1 MLLLKIDKSKSA
13 IFLILLILL
22 INYFGFKLFNLYWW
36 LFYLITFLYF
46 SVLVF
51 NSIISR
57 RFVINSY
64 FKTEIILLIIFTLIG
79 FFSVILNQSSVTDGV
94 YVIIMKL
101 IPIGFLIIIYDLV
114 SDIRKNE
121 FETSQKRYDT
131 IHFGLLLLM
140 FPIVLSQKFIFNLG
154 LDRISAFTQNAH
166 YFGFIALFSS
176 LYFYFKRKNIFT
188 LIIVLIAVILS
199 IIADFK
205 LGLIAFVS
213 SILVNLIFQIKG
225 SKRYFISIFII
236 LILIISL
243 VFLIQNAQYLPGRF
257 KLLYLFTNIS
267 FEMIKQNLNYVM
279 PAEFELFKGY
289 IQLFTNV
296 FNNKLELL
304 FGLGPGNYASNIA
317 LSKQKY
323 YAYTYVIQYRYQLDA
338 LGVSNG
344 SFLSRDSF
352 IINLIAEFGITGCL
366 IYLYCF
372 VRVLTKPLLFTS
384 RANVSISSENN
395 GLNSYMNTYR
405 IIVIYMI
412 MVMLFFPV
420 VKDGIFIALTTY
432 FGSLLI
438 INSNNPNLV

>member
-1 MLLLKIDKSKSA
+1 
-13 IFLILLILL
+13 
-22 INYFGFKLFNLYWW
+22 
-36 LFYLITFLYF
+36 
-46 SVLVF
+46 
-51 NSIISR
+51 
-57 RFVINSY
+57 
-64 FKTEIILLIIFTLIG
+64 
-79 FFSVILNQSSVTDGV
+79 
-94 YVIIMKL
+94 MKL

-114 SDIRKNE
+114 SDINKDE
-121 FETSQKRYDT
+121 FKTSQKRFDT
-131 IHFGLLLLM
+131 IHFWLLLLM

-154 LDRISAFTQNAH
+154 IDRIAAFTQNAH

-176 LYFYFKRKNIFT
+176 LYFYFKRRNIFT
-188 LIIVLIAVILS
+188 LFIVLIAMVLS
-199 IIADFK
+199 ILADFK

-225 SKRYFISIFII
+225 KKRYFISIFIV

-257 KLLYLFTNIS
+257 KLLYLFTNIN
-267 FEMIKQNLNYVM
+267 FEMIKQNLNSVL

-296 FNNKLELL
+296 FNNKLEML

-323 YAYTYVIQYRYQLDA
+323 YAYTYVIQYRHQLDA

-372 VRVLTKPLLFTS
+372 IRILIKPLLFLTRLKSSTS
-384 RANVSISSENN
+384 LEDDLLSGHI
-395 GLNSYMNTYR
+395 NTYR

-420 VKDGIFIALTTY
+420 LKDGIFIALTAY
-432 FGSLLI
+432 FGILLI
-438 INSNNPNLV
+438 INSNYPNTGY